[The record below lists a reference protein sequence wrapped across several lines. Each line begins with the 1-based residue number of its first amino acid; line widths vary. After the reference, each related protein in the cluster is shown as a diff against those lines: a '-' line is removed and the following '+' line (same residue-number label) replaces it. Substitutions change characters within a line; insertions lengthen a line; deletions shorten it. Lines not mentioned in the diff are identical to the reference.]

1 MAQKDNK
8 AYMAKVTVGPRL
20 DNSHGN
26 TWVTEK
32 LTKELKKPTTEMA
45 IPLILVGN
53 ISENKVHITGPR
65 EMAKAATYSRIAMS
79 TKVALT

>member
-1 MAQKDNK
+1 MANV
-8 AYMAKVTVGPRL
+8 AVGPRL

-32 LTKELKKPTTEMA
+32 LTRELKKPTTEIA
-45 IPLILVGN
+45 IPLTLVGN
-53 ISENKVHITGPR
+53 ISEISVHITGPS
-65 EMAKAATYSRIAMS
+65 EIAKAATYKRMAIS